1 MLEII
6 RTTNF
11 IRFGEDPN

>member
-6 RTTNF
+6 RTTSF
-11 IRFGEDPN
+11 IRFGEDPD